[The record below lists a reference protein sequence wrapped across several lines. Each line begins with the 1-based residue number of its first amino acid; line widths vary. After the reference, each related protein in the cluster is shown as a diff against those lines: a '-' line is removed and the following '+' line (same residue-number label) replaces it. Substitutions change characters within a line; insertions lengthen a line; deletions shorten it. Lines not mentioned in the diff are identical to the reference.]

1 MTKIDLKGIAETA
14 RFVKNVQKQVAFAAS
29 RAINRTAIEV
39 QNHEVQKELP
49 KSLKIRSPWL
59 KPRTKFGVNIRFS
72 SKARLFATVGS
83 QAPWLALVEKGG
95 IKLPPNKYLP
105 IPSSEIDTS
114 RRRRRSEKPR
124 AILATKRGFV
134 LKLKSGKKAIFVRT
148 TKGRDGIAPLYFF
161 NDDAK
166 VPDTLDFFEAGKEVV
181 NGRFTSIFSEEFAWA
196 LLNSR

>member
-1 MTKIDLKGIAETA
+1 MIRRCHL
-14 RFVKNVQKQVAFAAS
+14 VLAA
-29 RAINRTAIEV
+29 A
-39 QNHEVQKELP
+39 
-49 KSLKIRSPWL
+49 
-59 KPRTKFGVNIRFS
+59 
-72 SKARLFATVGS
+72 
-83 QAPWLALVEKGG
+83 LALGTGACAPGDVQG
-95 IKLPPNKYLP
+95 P